1 LRLIGGPAN
10 CNVSFDDEAPPE
22 DPPLDD
28 EHAAAPSSGR
38 VIATALIAPTTT
50 GERRPLREGLRI
62 VFSSTPGSG

>member
-1 LRLIGGPAN
+1 MN

-28 EHAAAPSSGR
+28 EHAAAPSR
-38 VIATALIAPTTT
+38 VIATALIAPTII

-62 VFSSTPGSG
+62 VSSSSPGSG